1 MVTYNAMMSV
11 IESKNPDYKKDEY
24 YVGPTILAEYIVINP
39 KRHGQLVKFQ
49 SIKGIPDS
57 FGLGPLGRS
66 SGLTA
71 WTACMN
77 TQTRRQGMSKTV
89 NLQKGDKVSGEG

>member
-1 MVTYNAMMSV
+1 MMSV

-24 YVGPTILAEYIVINP
+24 YVGRTILAEYIVISP
-39 KRHGQLVKFQ
+39 QKHGQLVKFEP
-49 SIKGIPDS
+49 IKGIPDS
-57 FGLGPLGRS
+57 YGLGPLGRS

-77 TQTRRQGMSKTV
+77 TQTRRQDMSKTV